1 MEVPNHWE
9 PPPTRLGRPPP
20 PAPLRPGPR
29 TRARP
34 DAPPARGG
42 ATHSGLLQQGRA
54 RSDEDPRRRFRVQAV
69 APRRGNA
76 GVRRERSGVHPVRRE
91 LQAPPQDLRGGGSR
105 SEPSP
110 VLPAGP
116 GGGGGRSRA
125 QVLPEGGSG
134 GGGGHQQ
141 GDVLA
146 VEPDHVPD
154 GAGEGEGAGRWVSED
169 GGECFGGNGRIQGV
183 GSLPFPEIPPGGD
196 RV

>member
-34 DAPPARGG
+34 D
-42 ATHSGLLQQGRA
+42 
-54 RSDEDPRRRFRVQAV
+54 
-69 APRRGNA
+69 
-76 GVRRERSGVHPVRRE
+76 
-91 LQAPPQDLRGGGSR
+91 
-105 SEPSP
+105 
-110 VLPAGP
+110 AGP